1 MKEISVE
8 QKTYITKWEAADG
21 TQFDSNKECEKYEN
35 SAKCVV
41 FAKYRKFVI
50 RESSE
55 YDLFGVGTDDS
66 GIDVVN
72 VSSQEAVDIIFQA
85 YCFNHL
91 VYSESDFD
99 KIRNEILDAF
109 NRKAILLIGRGYSCE
124 DFWIMGTLEDKLAKI
139 REKAL
144 KSNK

>member
-1 MKEISVE
+1 MKEVSIE
-8 QKTYITKWEAADG
+8 QKTYIKKWEATDG
-21 TQFDSNKECEKYEN
+21 TQFDSKEECEKYER

-55 YDLFGVGTDDS
+55 YDLFGVGNEDS

-72 VSSQEAVDIIFQA
+72 VSSQEAVDIIFQV
-85 YCFNHL
+85 YCFNNL
-91 VYSESDFD
+91 VSSESDFD
-99 KIRNEILDAF
+99 NIRNEILDAF